1 MFDYLNVGKRILKSL
16 NNNGYEAYFVGE
28 SVRNSLLEKKINR
41 VDITTNAT
49 IDAIKKMFND
59 CVIDEINEKLIKL
72 YYNNYCYYVNSFY
85 HITNNE
91 AVPQNKHY
99 SRNLTEDLFCRDFTI
114 NAIAMSHSG
123 KISDPLNGHLDIKN
137 KRIRHIGKAKK
148 RFSQNPALMIKAFA
162 LMSEMNYKLAIKTKT
177 EICKR
182 RKKLLDY
189 DIDLYIIYLRKVFE
203 GPYAR
208 KAIRMMNQLNYDLVL
223 QTFKNS
229 LRFLESYKKP
239 LTFEDVL
246 LITFLLNGAIDD
258 KYEKY
263 ITDYER
269 FNKIYNV
276 ASQNKKS
283 SYDDITL
290 FNYGLDIC
298 LEANRINA
306 ILKRSRKRQRR
317 IKKRWDS
324 LKLKTPN
331 DLMFNEVDL
340 KRIIHPKYY
349 FMIDDILID
358 ASIAVLSGEI
368 KNTFTDVQTVVINLL
383 NQNNVQYKLN
393 GFTTIEEEPE
403 EILETKEEKKESD
416 LDVINQYLNKTQ
428 ISQMQNEN
436 QADDLVNIDFSSI
449 ENNNKI
455 KELMMK
461 DKNFEKEF
469 KKFISNYIEEDKKEG
484 DDE

>member
-1 MFDYLNVGKRILKSL
+1 MLKKQNRLKS
-16 NNNGYEAYFVGE
+16 
-28 SVRNSLLEKKINR
+28 R
-41 VDITTNAT
+41 
-49 IDAIKKMFND
+49 
-59 CVIDEINEKLIKL
+59 
-72 YYNNYCYYVNSFY
+72 
-85 HITNNE
+85 
-91 AVPQNKHY
+91 
-99 SRNLTEDLFCRDFTI
+99 
-114 NAIAMSHSG
+114 
-123 KISDPLNGHLDIKN
+123 
-137 KRIRHIGKAKK
+137 
-148 RFSQNPALMIKAFA
+148 
-162 LMSEMNYKLAIKTKT
+162 LA
-177 EICKR
+177 
-182 RKKLLDY
+182 
-189 DIDLYIIYLRKVFE
+189 
-203 GPYAR
+203 
-208 KAIRMMNQLNYDLVL
+208 
-223 QTFKNS
+223 
-229 LRFLESYKKP
+229 
-239 LTFEDVL
+239 
-246 LITFLLNGAIDD
+246 
-258 KYEKY
+258 
-263 ITDYER
+263 